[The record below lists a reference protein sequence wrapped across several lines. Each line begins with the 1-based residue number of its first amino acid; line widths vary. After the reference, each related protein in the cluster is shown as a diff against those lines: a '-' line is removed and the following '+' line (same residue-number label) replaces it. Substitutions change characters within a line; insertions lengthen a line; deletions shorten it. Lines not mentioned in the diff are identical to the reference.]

1 MLGELFKVEIM
12 GNNRS
17 VVTVI
22 IKITW
27 MITLHIAWKTELV
40 VFVFKDRI
48 KN

>member
-12 GNNRS
+12 GSNHS

-27 MITLHIAWKTELV
+27 MITLCIAWKTELV
-40 VFVFKDRI
+40 AFVFKYRI